1 MGTAL
6 ENLRSMRKEV
16 KSKETT
22 LLGAKGYAT
31 ILRVRDLDEG
41 KTTFRV
47 VKHPDDPLPFLP
59 VRLTWLDVEENINNL
74 NRYQM
79 EQVVKDKKLEKVL
92 GANVEELKAIDDE
105 ELRNV
110 LIEELGNDF
119 TILVR
124 KAIFISKMHGNAELP
139 DIVEEYIKT
148 ANKMISDIIQ
158 DPDERKKKKAPI
170 TGWRDKQQKWNPGI
184 MPSTSYVAYMFP
196 LDAFGGELKRFE
208 LYSSQMDEIEKL
220 YAKFDDSSEPLTVDP
235 FSDPEEGWPIEF
247 NKVRNDK
254 GGFDITIVDKP
265 APKRMSGREF
275 VSQFALTSEQM
286 EELEGKP
293 SLTSLYVNVYG
304 SRDFLL
310 ALNGLQLFDEK
321 HGLNVFQ
328 NDEFLKVAEQLSE
341 YYSGQSEEKG
351 KGVMDIKPKVT
362 PIPTKEVVE
371 DDGLKILDEVPGKF
385 SKLKQAKE
393 NERKLLIEELKGLD
407 SEFQVP
413 PFYTNDDIRGAIND
427 FKVNLKKVSSNEE
440 DQPTRFAKKEYSP
453 TKSSPTVEN
462 PKLAKYREMLEQR
475 KKQQK

>member
-1 MGTAL
+1 
-6 ENLRSMRKEV
+6 
-16 KSKETT
+16 
-22 LLGAKGYAT
+22 
-31 ILRVRDLDEG
+31 
-41 KTTFRV
+41 
-47 VKHPDDPLPFLP
+47 
-59 VRLTWLDVEENINNL
+59 
-74 NRYQM
+74 
-79 EQVVKDKKLEKVL
+79 
-92 GANVEELKAIDDE
+92 
-105 ELRNV
+105 
-110 LIEELGNDF
+110 
-119 TILVR
+119 
-124 KAIFISKMHGNAELP
+124 
-139 DIVEEYIKT
+139 
-148 ANKMISDIIQ
+148 
-158 DPDERKKKKAPI
+158 
-170 TGWRDKQQKWNPGI
+170 
-184 MPSTSYVAYMFP
+184 MFP

>member
-184 MPSTSYVAYMFP
+184 MPSTS
-196 LDAFGGELKRFE
+196 
-208 LYSSQMDEIEKL
+208 
-220 YAKFDDSSEPLTVDP
+220 
-235 FSDPEEGWPIEF
+235 
-247 NKVRNDK
+247 
-254 GGFDITIVDKP
+254 
-265 APKRMSGREF
+265 
-275 VSQFALTSEQM
+275 
-286 EELEGKP
+286 
-293 SLTSLYVNVYG
+293 
-304 SRDFLL
+304 
-310 ALNGLQLFDEK
+310 
-321 HGLNVFQ
+321 
-328 NDEFLKVAEQLSE
+328 
-341 YYSGQSEEKG
+341 
-351 KGVMDIKPKVT
+351 
-362 PIPTKEVVE
+362 
-371 DDGLKILDEVPGKF
+371 
-385 SKLKQAKE
+385 
-393 NERKLLIEELKGLD
+393 
-407 SEFQVP
+407 
-413 PFYTNDDIRGAIND
+413 
-427 FKVNLKKVSSNEE
+427 
-440 DQPTRFAKKEYSP
+440 
-453 TKSSPTVEN
+453 
-462 PKLAKYREMLEQR
+462 
-475 KKQQK
+475 